1 MMMRNVY
8 LADDDCDD
16 VELFQVALEEICGTC
31 NFTSSKDGVDLL
43 RKLSDASDSLPE
55 VLFIDVNM
63 PMMNGLDCL
72 AKIRSQDNLKNI
84 PVVILTTSATL
95 FTIEKAFK
103 LGANLFVEKPSHFDD
118 LKSMID
124 KVVHLDWTN
133 RPNGNMSQFIYKAS

>member
-1 MMMRNVY
+1 MVKNVY
-8 LADDDCDD
+8 LADDDSDD

-72 AKIRSQDNLKNI
+72 ARIKSQDNLKNI
-84 PVVILTTSATL
+84 PVVILTTSASL
-95 FTIEKAFK
+95 FTIEKAFR
-103 LGANLFVEKPSHFDD
+103 LGANLFVEKPSQFDE
-118 LKSMID
+118 LKTMINS
-124 KVVHLDWTN
+124 VMHLDWAN
-133 RPNGNMSQFIYKAS
+133 GHNGNMNRFIYKAS